1 MTERSHQKLSA
12 ILRSPSRSKRLLKHV
27 WRHYRED
34 RCFDDAA
41 SLSYTSLLSLVP
53 LLAVIFGIAAA
64 FPVFENWSGQFKQL
78 VFDNLVPDSGMQVQ
92 ESIEQ
97 FLGSV
102 SALTLTGTF
111 FLIIT
116 ALLLLM
122 RIEKTFNRIWRVTRA
137 RPLVPKITM
146 YWAVLTLGPLT
157 LGAAT
162 ALSAQPMLELLGADA
177 LDAGLLRTLGIFLF
191 TWLAFTLM
199 FLLVPNCRVPLAY
212 AATGGLVSTLL
223 FTLAKTGFVG
233 YVSRANYS
241 VIYGALASIPIFLL
255 WLYVVWGVILL
266 GASLAASL
274 TGFADRGSDWRWP
287 AALEFVLVYRL
298 LGHFYLAQRNG
309 EALSLNDLMERE
321 PGVTSSRLQALLHR
335 LRDEQL
341 ISQNADEN
349 WLLARDLHHYSLQQ
363 LYLAG
368 DYHLPLGGQAAV
380 PGSGPFDA
388 PLLTLLGQ
396 VSLTLDQP
404 LAALYDQAVAN

>member
-12 ILRSPSRSKRLLKHV
+12 ILSSPSRGKRLLKHV

-34 RCFDDAA
+34 RCFDEAA

-78 VFDNLVPDSGMQVQ
+78 VFDNLVPDSGLQVQ

-97 FLGSV
+97 FLGSA

-122 RIEKTFNRIWRVTRA
+122 RIEKTFNRIWRVTRP

-162 ALSAQPMLELLGADA
+162 ALSAQPLLELLGADA
-177 LDAGLLRTLGIFLF
+177 LEAGLLRTLGIFLF
-191 TWLAFTLM
+191 TWLAFSLM

-274 TGFADRGSDWRWP
+274 TSFADRGSDWRWP

-298 LGHFYLAQRNG
+298 LGHFYLAQRSG
-309 EALSLNDLMERE
+309 GALSLNDLMERE
-321 PGVTSSRLQALLHR
+321 PGVSSSRLQELLHR

-341 ISQNADEN
+341 ISQNADED

-368 DYHLPLGGQAAV
+368 DYHLPLGEHAAV
-380 PGSGPFDA
+380 PNSGPFDA

-396 VSLTLDQP
+396 SSLTMDQP
-404 LAALYDQAVAN
+404 LAALCDQAAAG